1 MYYIYIIKCTGGM
14 LYTGITADISRRM
27 KEHFSRSVRCAKF
40 TKSHKAESLEA
51 LWTAHDRSTASKL
64 EWRIKKLPRKEKLL
78 LIGSPKRITK
88 LFPELPEL
96 FPVKDYSLDE
106 MLK

>member
-1 MYYIYIIKCTGGM
+1 MYHIYIIKCTGGM
-14 LYTGITADISRRM
+14 LYTGIAADISRRM
-27 KEHFSRSVRCAKF
+27 KEHFSQSERCAKY

-51 LWTAHDRSTASKL
+51 LWTAPDRSTASKL
-64 EWRIKKLPRKEKLL
+64 EWRIKKLSRKEKLL
-78 LIGSPKRITK
+78 LISAPESAAA

-96 FPVKDYSLDE
+96 FPVKDFSLDD